1 LRIAFDRAATAP
13 TTQLRLLA
21 AGRILAIMNPKR
33 VWEVALTML
42 GAILLLIA
50 SSGRHPYGFY
60 MVLRL
65 VITVGAVYWA
75 WRVYQVGLWAWSWV
89 FAAVAL
95 LLNPF
100 LPIRMQRSQWQ
111 PIDLWL
117 GVLAFVWCGYWL
129 IRKGINTP
137 G

>member
-1 LRIAFDRAATAP
+1 MS
-13 TTQLRLLA
+13 
-21 AGRILAIMNPKR
+21 RILAKHYTASGGLATMIPKR
-33 VWEVALTML
+33 VWEVVLTAL

-60 MVLRL
+60 MILRL
-65 VITVGAVYWA
+65 VTTVGAIHWA
-75 WRVYQVGLWAWSWV
+75 WRVYQAGLQGWSWA

-100 LPIRMQRSQWQ
+100 LPSKMQRTEWQ

-117 GVLAFVWCGYWL
+117 GVVSLVWCGYWL
-129 IRKGINTP
+129 FRKDRVRDLRSLGQ
-137 G
+137 

>member
-1 LRIAFDRAATAP
+1 
-13 TTQLRLLA
+13 
-21 AGRILAIMNPKR
+21 MNPKR
-33 VWEVALTML
+33 VWEVALTGL

-50 SSGRHPYGFY
+50 SNGRHPYGFY

-75 WRVYQVGLWAWSWV
+75 WRVYQVGLWGWSWA

-129 IRKGINTP
+129 IRKRGAEQRSR
-137 G
+137 